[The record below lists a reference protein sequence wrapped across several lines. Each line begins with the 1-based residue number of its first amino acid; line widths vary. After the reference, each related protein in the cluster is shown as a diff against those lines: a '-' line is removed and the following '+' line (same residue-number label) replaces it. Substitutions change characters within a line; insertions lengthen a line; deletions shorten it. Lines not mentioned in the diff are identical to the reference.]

1 MGLRPT
7 LHYLQVYSV
16 TREIS
21 LSARGVPHTLL
32 TPVGSYLPWPSPP
45 PVWLPTPF
53 TGYSENKYYSYPN
66 RISSFHFCHCVFR
79 YLDAVDSYTRISPL
93 HRTRDY
99 WHFQT
104 LTPCHRSRFS
114 GFGFA
119 YHKAFYYSRLSTATF
134 TCDNFSTIA
143 FLSPTGIQ
151 LIFHNTS
158 RGPVSRSILL
168 SSPPSL
174 TSPFLSTDIA
184 SVLHWVQ
191 HKK

>member
-1 MGLRPT
+1 ML
-7 LHYLQVYSV
+7 
-16 TREIS
+16 E
-21 LSARGVPHTLL
+21 
-32 TPVGSYLPWPSPP
+32 PSP
-45 PVWLPTPF
+45 
-53 TGYSENKYYSYPN
+53 YSPLSSSIFSHAGDKSERTRRPSYTSYPSRKLPSLTKSAAGLITDTFHGIF
-66 RISSFHFCHCVFR
+66 RIINMIIPNIIFYNVSHCDFR

-93 HRTRDY
+93 HRTRDC

-174 TSPFLSTDIA
+174 TSLFLSTDIA
-184 SVLHWVQ
+184 SVLH
-191 HKK
+191 